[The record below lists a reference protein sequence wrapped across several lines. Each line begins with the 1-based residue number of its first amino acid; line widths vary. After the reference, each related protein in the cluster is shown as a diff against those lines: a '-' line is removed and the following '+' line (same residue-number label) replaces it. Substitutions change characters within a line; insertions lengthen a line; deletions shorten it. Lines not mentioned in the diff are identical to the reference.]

1 MYNQRPT
8 KGVQSATKPGALWR
22 HYLMKA
28 VQLVAPKTFEW
39 VETEQP
45 SPAQGECLIKIE
57 QVSICGSDIYLE
69 WGPDLG
75 EEHYPLPPGA
85 PNHECAGVIVESR
98 APGLKAGQRVIVI
111 PRKTAGMVE
120 YTVQSPDRIIPVPD
134 WGGLDEWVMCQH
146 SGTVLY
152 SAKAWGNPIG
162 KRIAVLGQGGIG
174 LTFTMIAEKQG
185 ALQVIGLDL
194 EDYRLRKSLELG
206 ATHTINPGRENAA
219 EALAEITGGEGV
231 DFFVDAS
238 GNPDGFDTCVQL
250 VKKMGTVISFS
261 LITADL
267 AKFNHRTWM
276 SKQVRVIPTVVAAGP
291 TPVQEIREIVAL
303 RDRGWIDPGKLK
315 THNSSWS
322 NVSEAYQMYADRTD
336 GVIKVVMAVDASTAG
351 KPRRAGAPATAT
363 PSRKGKATA
372 ARRPIAARR

>member
-1 MYNQRPT
+1 
-8 KGVQSATKPGALWR
+8 
-22 HYLMKA
+22 MKA

-45 SPAQGECLIKIE
+45 RPLDGECLIKIE
-57 QVSICGSDIYLE
+57 QVSVCGSDIYLE

-85 PNHECAGVIVESR
+85 PNHECAGVVVESR
-98 APGLKAGQRVIVI
+98 APGIKEGQRVIVI

-152 SAKAWGNPIG
+152 SAKAWGNPMG

-194 EDYRLRKSLELG
+194 EDYRLRKALELG
-206 ATHTINPGRENAA
+206 ATHTINPNRENAA
-219 EALAEITGGEGV
+219 EALAEITGGEGI
-231 DFFVDAS
+231 DFFIDAS
-238 GNPDGFDTCVQL
+238 GNPDGFETCVQL

-261 LITADL
+261 LITAES
-267 AKFNHRTWM
+267 ANFNHRNWM

-315 THNSSWS
+315 THNRSWS
-322 NVSEAYQMYADRTD
+322 DVSDAYQMYADRKD
-336 GVIKVVMAVDASTAG
+336 GVIKVVMAVDARTAG
-351 KPRRAGAPATAT
+351 KQSRSASEKGTTKAAATRATRKTTAG
-363 PSRKGKATA
+363 RGRAVG
-372 ARRPIAARR
+372 ARR